1 MTMLSTMYSPE
12 AIAER
17 VKKIAEQ
24 LNKEFEKEDLVHAI
38 ITLNGAF
45 VFAADLIR
53 ELNFPLVLH
62 FAGSV
67 TMPGQDKPAAGLRIN
82 IDALPKNFANKAVI
96 LIEDVVDSGDT
107 VKQLREIMAQRFASR
122 IVCASLI
129 RRQGGEAPID
139 YFGFTVPRG
148 VFIVGY
154 GLDMDGRYRELREIK
169 TLGGATFSGTC
180 GSC

>member
-1 MTMLSTMYSPE
+1 MPMLSTMYSPE

-17 VKKIAEQ
+17 VQKIADQ
-24 LNKEFEKEDLVHAI
+24 LNKEFSGEEVVHAI

-53 ELNFPLVLH
+53 ALSFPLVLH

-67 TMPGQDKPAAGLRIN
+67 TQAGQDKPSAGLRIN

-107 VKQLREIMAQRFASR
+107 VKQLREILAQRFAGR

-129 RRQGGEAPID
+129 RRQGGDAAID
-139 YFGFTVPRG
+139 YFCFTVPRG
-148 VFIVGY
+148 VFVVGY
-154 GLDMDGRYRELREIK
+154 GLDLDGRYRELRDIR
-169 TLGGATFSGTC
+169 TLSGATFGTSC